1 MTKNQP
7 PRNSNSNDTSFAYK
21 TKVDRVA
28 MVQGRIVS
36 CICSVSHSMQ
46 APINFETPIAYICC
60 KRYLL
65 DSKGECVINEKKFER
80 TQISRC
86 VHRNQMKFRI
96 ADPTAQKKKWDPP
109 FSKWDPQEISSGSL
123 CLKRMIHSIIQNQ
136 KLQRLKQ
143 PQQPKQTNQC

>member
-21 TKVDRVA
+21 TKVVDGVA

-36 CICSVSHSMQ
+36 CICSVSHSMW
-46 APINFETPIAYICC
+46 APINFETHCL
-60 KRYLL
+60 YLL
-65 DSKGECVINEKKFER
+65 QEIPPRLKGCVINEKFFFFFFER

-96 ADPTAQKKKWDPP
+96 ADPTA
-109 FSKWDPQEISSGSL
+109 
-123 CLKRMIHSIIQNQ
+123 
-136 KLQRLKQ
+136 
-143 PQQPKQTNQC
+143 